1 MGDSLKFHT
10 VDVFTSKRFAGNPL
24 AIVEGADGLT
34 TQQMQTIAREFNLS
48 ETIFVQTPDD
58 ASHTAKVRIFFPTAE
73 IPFAGH
79 PTIGCAIHL
88 AQKANPGDGDF
99 ETLVTLEEVAGLVPV
114 RVWRRNGAT
123 SAQFTAPVIPFA
135 GNGDVPP
142 LEMAAS
148 ALGLEAADIGFSA
161 HAVAQWQGGPTF
173 LYVPVR
179 DLGILKAARPCEPA
193 WSQMMEHCGVDSAY
207 LYTRDPSAI
216 GNGFRA
222 RMFSPTAGIPEDPAT
237 GSASALLAA
246 QLLASGELTEG
257 LNSVALKQGYEMGRP
272 SDIGLEVDIASGELS
287 AVRIAGNS
295 VRVSE
300 GTILVGQE

>member
-1 MGDSLKFHT
+1 MGDTFKFHT
-10 VDVFTSKRFAGNPL
+10 VDVFTTRRFAGNPL
-24 AIVEGADGLT
+24 AIVEAADALT
-34 TQQMQTIAREFNLS
+34 TVQMQTIAREFNLS
-48 ETIFVQTPDD
+48 ETIFVQTPDN
-58 ASHTAKVRIFFPTAE
+58 AAHTAKVRIFFPTAE

-114 RVWRRNGAT
+114 RVWQKNGEPG
-123 SAQFTAPVIPFA
+123 AQFTAPVIPFA

-148 ALGLEAADIGFSA
+148 ALGIEVADIGFPG
-161 HAVAQWQGGPTF
+161 HDIAQWQGGPTF

-179 DLGILKAARPCEPA
+179 DLGILKAARPCEPS
-193 WSQMMEHCGVDSAY
+193 WSQMMELCGVDSAY

-216 GNGFRA
+216 GKGFRA

-257 LNSVALKQGYEMGRP
+257 LNSFTLKQGYEMGRP
-272 SDIGLEVDIASGELS
+272 SDIGLEVEVESGKLS
-287 AVRIAGNS
+287 AVRIAGSS

-300 GTILVGQE
+300 GHVAVG

>member
-1 MGDSLKFHT
+1 MSDSLKFHT
-10 VDVFTSKRFAGNPL
+10 VDVFTTTRFAGNPL
-24 AIVEGADGLT
+24 AIVEGADRLT

-58 ASHTAKVRIFFPTAE
+58 ANHTAKVRIFFPTAE

-79 PTIGCAIHL
+79 PTVGCAIHL
-88 AQKANPGDGDF
+88 ARKANPGEADF
-99 ETLVTLEEVAGLVPV
+99 ETLITLEEVAGLVPV

-148 ALGLEAADIGFSA
+148 ALGIEVADIGFPG
-161 HAVAQWQGGPTF
+161 HDIAQWQGGPTF
-173 LYVPVR
+173 LYLPVR

-193 WSQMMEHCGVDSAY
+193 WSQMMEHASVDSAY
-207 LYTRDPSAI
+207 LYTRDPAEGSNA
-216 GNGFRA
+216 FRA

-257 LNSVALKQGYEMGRP
+257 LNSFSLRQGYEMGRP
-272 SDIGLEVDIASGELS
+272 SDISLEVDVASGRLT
-287 AVRIAGNS
+287 AVRIAGSS

-300 GTILVGQE
+300 GTIVVA